1 MIGFQG
7 IKGSFSHQAI
17 YNFFGKDEKSK
28 GFLSF
33 EEVFEA
39 LKNNIISR
47 AFLPV
52 ENSIA
57 GSVAPVYDLLL
68 KYNCFIINEHYQKID
83 HYLLAKKQIKLKDI
97 QKVYSHPVALEQC
110 RNFISENKFIPV
122 QMYDTAGAAKFI
134 SNSDENLAAIS
145 PKLCSSI
152 YNLHVLSEKI
162 QSNEN
167 NYTRFVEIHNQND
180 KLLINPHSNKT
191 SMAFKPVNTE
201 KYGALSNCLDIF
213 TKYKL
218 NLTKVESRPDSEKL
232 WEYVFFIDISASIY
246 DKNFI
251 KCLSV
256 LEDFTEFYKVFGT
269 YKECNKKIKP

>member
-1 MIGFQG
+1 MTGYQG
-7 IKGSFSHQAI
+7 IKGSFSHQALFD
-17 YNFFGKDEKSK
+17 FFGTDENSR

-39 LKNNIISR
+39 LEEKKISR

-68 KYNCFIINEHYQKID
+68 KHECFIVNEHYQKID
-83 HYLLAKKQIKLKDI
+83 HYLLAKKNTDLKNIK
-97 QKVYSHPVALEQC
+97 KVYSHAVALEQC
-110 RNFISENKFIPV
+110 RKFIREHNLIPI
-122 QMYDTAGAAKFI
+122 QMYDTAGASKYV
-134 SNSDENLAAIS
+134 SETDEIIAAIS
-145 PKLCSSI
+145 PKLCSDI
-152 YNLHVLSEKI
+152 YGLDILCKKI
-162 QSNEN
+162 QSNKS
-167 NYTRFVEIHNQND
+167 NYTRFVEIHLQKD
-180 KLLINPHSNKT
+180 DLAIDSMADKT

-201 KYGALSNCLDIF
+201 NYGALSNCLDIF

-232 WEYVFFIDISASIY
+232 WEYVFFIDVSASIY
-246 DKNFI
+246 DRNFI

-269 YKECNKKIKP
+269 YKECKN